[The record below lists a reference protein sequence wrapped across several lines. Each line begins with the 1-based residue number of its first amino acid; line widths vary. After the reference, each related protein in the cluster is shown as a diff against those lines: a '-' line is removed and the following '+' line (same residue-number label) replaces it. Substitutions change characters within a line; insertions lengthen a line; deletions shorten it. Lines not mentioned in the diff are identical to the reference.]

1 MRFAIDSLTM
11 LVIVVLFGNATKHQ
25 KFLTVCDILKT
36 IDNNLYQR
44 PRKSR
49 ARLRV
54 MVIFTLTATVI
65 ATETILQYKFTSLQ
79 QMNLQEDEY
88 FTLYYFFS
96 FTMYFVIG
104 ALLVH
109 FTHITRNITARFRM
123 VNGKIIHELNN
134 LGKPVPRQ
142 NGLTN
147 ALDPCKYVFV
157 G

>member
-1 MRFAIDSLTM
+1 M

-25 KFLTVCDILKT
+25 KFLNVCDILET
-36 IDNNLYQR
+36 IDHNLYQR

-79 QMNLQEDEY
+79 QMNLQQDEY

-96 FTMYFVIG
+96 LTMYFVIG

-109 FTHITRNITARFRM
+109 FTHLTHNITARFRM

-142 NGLTN
+142 NGLTI
-147 ALDPCKYVFV
+147 ALDPC
-157 G
+157 